1 MSYHGFGLDER
12 SGTTPTA
19 PPRSG
24 VDPVDVVISSALT
37 EPIYGQ
43 TGSSSRS
50 DSRLPAP
57 PPRPSREYTEY
68 AAPLEQGPIGGPI
81 GRSADGGA
89 CSQDGDCQSGACNTI
104 EQKCYTPVPS
114 ASDIEDV
121 NLGTG
126 MKYST
131 DLDKGGMQIGAGGGG
146 GLPSG
151 GDGCPSGSS
160 AVMGPDGKT
169 HCCPGGK
176 CCPGQHLILK
186 VDPTAKEGVGCAC
199 APGYSKFVANTQ
211 DPMLSDCV
219 KGPGDPP
226 AGGAG
231 GSTMMIAGAAALAL
245 LLFRK

>member
-1 MSYHGFGLDER
+1 MSYHKLGDVFDLFGKVTAAT
-12 SGTTPTA
+12 GMTTTPASLSVADQPARAIMIEPTEALVSARLLASRYAPTTA
-19 PPRSG
+19 SVFAPEAP
-24 VDPVDVVISSALT
+24 DV
-37 EPIYGQ
+37 E
-43 TGSSSRS
+43 
-50 DSRLPAP
+50 
-57 PPRPSREYTEY
+57 
-68 AAPLEQGPIGGPI
+68 
-81 GRSADGGA
+81 DG
-89 CSQDGDCQSGACNTI
+89 
-104 EQKCYTPVPS
+104 
-114 ASDIEDV
+114 

-131 DLDKGGMQIGAGGGG
+131 NLDKGGTLIGAGGGG

-160 AVMGPDGKT
+160 AVMGPDGKM
-169 HCCPGGK
+169 HCCSGGK

-226 AGGAG
+226 AGGASG
-231 GSTMMIAGAAALAL
+231 GMAMAAAGVAALAL